1 MPDMDRGVGTFL
13 HQARNRR
20 QIELS
25 EVEAATRIRLRY
37 LSAIENEEWDV
48 LPGGVYTRGFI
59 RTYASFLGLDGERL
73 VEDYRASVE
82 RWHRTPGEQVRGGDP
97 SIGGRAKAG
106 WGRLPLVALVVVAVL
121 AVAVVAVVA
130 IPDGGG
136 GKGEGSP
143 GSSSRRGARGTT
155 PATEP
160 KSSPPPASKPGVSV
174 RLTAGAEV
182 WVCVLNAKG
191 KALVDGQ
198 ILQAGAEE
206 GPFHSGSFTVSF
218 GNGEVEMKIDGREAQ
233 IPPTSSPVGYAIDA
247 AGELTELEEAER
259 PTCA

>member
-1 MPDMDRGVGTFL
+1 MPGMDRGVGTIL
-13 HQARNRR
+13 HRARDRR

-82 RWHRTPGEQVRGGDP
+82 RWHRTPGDQGRGGDP
-97 SIGGRAKAG
+97 PVGSGGG
-106 WGRLPLVALVVVAVL
+106 SGSLHVPLVALVVLAVV
-121 AVAVVAVVA
+121 AVAVIAVVA

-136 GKGEGSP
+136 GKGGGSRES
-143 GSSSRRGARGTT
+143 SSSRQAQGVTQTT
-155 PATEP
+155 TKP
-160 KSSPPPASKPGVSV
+160 KASLPASKPGVSV
-174 RLTAGAEV
+174 RLTASAEV
-182 WVCVLNAKG
+182 WVCVLNAHG
-191 KALVDGQ
+191 TALVDGQ

-206 GPFHSGSFTVSF
+206 GPFRSGSFTVSF
-218 GNGEVEMKIDGREAQ
+218 GNGEVEMRIDGKEAA
-233 IPPTSSPVGYAIDA
+233 IPATSSPVGYAIDTS
-247 AGELTELEEAER
+247 GELIELEETER

>member
-1 MPDMDRGVGTFL
+1 MDRGVGTFL

-20 QIELS
+20 QIELA

-82 RWHRTPGEQVRGGDP
+82 RWHRTPGEQGRGAEP
-97 SIGGRAKAG
+97 SVGGGGGPGRF
-106 WGRLPLVALVVVAVL
+106 RLPLAVLVVL
-121 AVAVVAVVA
+121 AVIAVAVIAVVA

-136 GKGEGSP
+136 GKGG
-143 GSSSRRGARGTT
+143 GSSDSSSKRQAQGAKQTAVG
-155 PATEP
+155 P
-160 KSSPPPASKPGVSV
+160 KAPPASKPGVSV
-174 RLTAGAEV
+174 RLTASAEV
-182 WVCVLNAKG
+182 WVCVLNAHG
-191 KALVDGQ
+191 QALVDGQ

-218 GNGEVEMKIDGREAQ
+218 GNGEVEMKIDGREAE
-233 IPPTSSPVGYAIDA
+233 IPATSSPVGYAIDTS
-247 AGELTELEEAER
+247 GKLSELEEAER